1 MIMLKTLN
9 FKPIV
14 ILIIISIAIV
24 IFHFTNAE
32 AWSEAQRH
40 EEDSISFIII
50 VNLDDPFKKWD
61 SLSIQLY
68 FLPKNS
74 FQRSYVVWPKSKPEN
89 ITIMVEASS
98 YPHVKFGITVESQW
112 WMTDFYRLSN
122 SNNYYR
128 LEPGKTIILDLK
140 YEIYA
145 NRMQEIASE
154 LELKILRLVE
164 EGFAPTYT
172 IPVVEHMVEE
182 GISYA
187 RVGDY
192 LAALT
197 CYRKLLMAKNTVEDQ
212 ITRLTLF
219 APVSLIILYTNT
231 VFFTI
236 FIGSLASESR
246 SMKIV
251 IATVTFLLS
260 WILFVSFAPDMKF
273 LVFSLIPGNRFLS
286 TLTYLFLSILTF
298 SFSIF
303 LTEKAKDSAGIRKL
317 SSITTLA
324 IRDIRSRAFRYT
336 SLIITISLVVGS
348 LVFLLTLG
356 TAYVRDL
363 RTVMVTHNLSA
374 IIIESPIGVLDE
386 DYSWI
391 ASLPGVVGI
400 SQVFIDDIVVGLPPQ
415 ETAIVRE
422 HGYFFLVNLKNESIK
437 ADMACR
443 IFLNRVAMDE
453 IYRLSEMLVGGRC
466 PLNENEVLL
475 SYDKARSLNVNVGDE
490 VAYYGYIPHAGHRI
504 LGTYTVVGLLNGE
517 MLVKVKELNEGDL
530 LKINERNPYSNYSFN
545 DVMICVWNEQTP
557 ITRLSVLFNGSTNSA
572 KLEDLSESLALSR
585 IKQRYTVWL
594 VQNRTAFGISY
605 SESLFVHGLADAA
618 VPLSL
623 SMLLSFMITFEMLNE
638 KASDLRTLAIL
649 GLNPTDLRRLV
660 LIQLI
665 LAESAA
671 GFIGYVIGT
680 ILFPL
685 STGTYL
691 KSGMSYQAIVMA
703 FIILT
708 GLLGGYIPA
717 SKVYSRT
724 TPSLTYRWKPLE
736 DITREGITHRLP
748 LMVQPDEI
756 QKLDEFLRKG
766 LPSAMELENPNI
778 KVEVKQHQGKP
789 EEKLYFY
796 QVSYNLFPF
805 DMTIVVHK
813 ETTHLALQVHVK
825 RNTFV
830 SADHYRVVLECVR
843 KAILRYNIE
852 R

>member
-1 MIMLKTLN
+1 MPKTLN
-9 FKPIV
+9 FKLILLLFFIGIV
-14 ILIIISIAIV
+14 IL
-24 IFHFTNAE
+24 HFTNAE
-32 AWSEAQRH
+32 VEGEAQQQ
-40 EEDSISFIII
+40 EEDSTSFIII
-50 VNLDDPFKKWD
+50 VNLDDPLKKWD

-68 FLPKNS
+68 FIPKNS
-74 FQRSYVVWPKSKPEN
+74 FQRSYVVWPNSKPEN

-98 YPHVKFGITVESQW
+98 YSHVKFGITVESQW

-128 LEPGKTIILDLK
+128 LERGKTIILDLK

-145 NRMQEIASE
+145 NRMREIASE
-154 LELKILRLVE
+154 LELKISRLVG
-164 EGFAPTYT
+164 EGFAPAYT

-197 CYRKLLMAKNTVEDQ
+197 CYRKLLMAKNTVEEQ

-219 APVSLIILYTNT
+219 APVSLIILYTNS
-231 VFFTI
+231 VFFAI
-236 FIGSLASESR
+236 FIGSLTFESR

-251 IATVTFLLS
+251 IAMVTFSLS

-273 LVFSLIPGNRFLS
+273 LVFSIIPENRFSS

-303 LTEKAKDSAGIRKL
+303 LAEKAKDSAGIRKL

-324 IRDIRSRAFRYT
+324 IRDIRSKAFRYA
-336 SLIITISLVVGS
+336 SLIITISLVIGS

-363 RTVMVTHNLSA
+363 RTVMVMHDLNA

-391 ASLPGVVGI
+391 ASLPAVVGI
-400 SQVFIDDIVVGLPPQ
+400 SQVFIDDTVVGLPPQ

-475 SYDKARSLNVNVGDE
+475 CYDKARSLNVNLGDE

-504 LGTYTVVGLLNGE
+504 LGAYTVVGLLNSE
-517 MLVKVKELNEGDL
+517 MLVKVKELNGGNL
-530 LKINERNPYSNYSFN
+530 LKINERNPYGNYSFN
-545 DVMICVWNEQTP
+545 DVMICVWNGQTP
-557 ITRLSVLFNGSTNSA
+557 ITRLSVLFNGSINSA
-572 KLEDLSESLALSR
+572 ELEDLSESLALSR
-585 IKQRYTVWL
+585 IRQRYTVWL

-605 SESLFVHGLADAA
+605 SESLFVHGLADAV

-649 GLNPTDLRRLV
+649 GLNPTDLKRLI

-691 KSGMSYQAIVMA
+691 KSGVSYQAIVMA

-708 GLLGGYIPA
+708 SLLGGYIPA

-756 QKLDEFLRKG
+756 QKLDEFLRKR

-778 KVEVKQHQGKP
+778 KVEAKHPRNKP
-789 EEKLYFY
+789 EGKLYYFY

-805 DMTIVVHK
+805 DMSIMVHK
-813 ETTHLALQVHVK
+813 ETAHLALQVHVK

-830 SADHYRVVLECVR
+830 SADHYRMILECVR
-843 KAILRYNIE
+843 KTILRYNIE
-852 R
+852 RQ